1 VEQSYL
7 IVNQVR
13 DPLPQALMDTICSD
27 GLKLAGTIPED
38 RQVYEFDLNGQPT
51 VDLPED
57 NPALK
62 AAWAIFDR
70 IIP

>member
-1 VEQSYL
+1 M
-7 IVNQVR
+7 R
-13 DPLPQALMDTICSD
+13 DPLPQELLDSVCSD

-51 VDLPED
+51 VALPDD
-57 NPALK
+57 NPAIK
-62 AAWAIFDR
+62 AAWDIFDR